1 MILSLQVLAF
11 SFLCVW
17 GHIDM
22 LEYKTF
28 LGSGD
33 SFGKERFGVGRKEVS
48 LPDTCSTLLIST

>member
-1 MILSLQVLAF
+1 
-11 SFLCVW
+11 
-17 GHIDM
+17 M

-33 SFGKERFGVGRKEVS
+33 SFGKEIFGVGRKEVS